1 MNIIERRPPPPP
13 RAMQGMANG
22 VLLSVAIWSAVAAL
36 VSIV

>member
-1 MNIIERRPPPPP
+1 MIIIERRPPPPP

-22 VLLSVAIWSAVAAL
+22 VLLSVAIWGAVAAL